1 MVREDKTRKVLCN
14 QMELG
19 GGLYWLQQQQKWGIV
34 CVCVCVCVS
43 VVGRPEPSFSRGRH
57 WEALSSVS
65 FIQICIGHPLVP
77 TIAQTLDVPWKM

>member
-1 MVREDKTRKVLCN
+1 MAAAATEVGN
-14 QMELG
+14 
-19 GGLYWLQQQQKWGIV
+19 